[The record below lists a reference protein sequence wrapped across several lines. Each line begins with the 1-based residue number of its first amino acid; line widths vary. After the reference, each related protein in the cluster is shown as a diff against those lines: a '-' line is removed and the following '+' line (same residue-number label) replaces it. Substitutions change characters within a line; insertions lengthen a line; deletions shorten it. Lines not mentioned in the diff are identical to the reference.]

1 MQKAKNKLIS
11 VLFVFLLLL
20 QFSPYLNISPA
31 IAGSLWDDQVGKT
44 EMGMAF
50 EQGTEPTDI
59 RIIIA
64 RVIKVFLTLIGTIF
78 LILMIYAGFRWMTA
92 GGNEAAVTEAK
103 SQLANAAIGLVI
115 ILMAYAITLYLME
128 KVFDITKL

>member
-20 QFSPYLNISPA
+20 QFSPYLNISPV
-31 IAGSLWDDQVGKT
+31 IAGSLWDSQVGAT
-44 EMGMAF
+44 EMGTAF
-50 EQGTEPTDI
+50 GQGAEPTDI

-64 RVIKVFLTLIGTIF
+64 RVIKVFLALLGIIF
-78 LILMIYAGFRWMTA
+78 LVLIIYAGFRWMTA
-92 GGNEAAVTEAK
+92 GGNEAAITEAK

-115 ILMAYAITLYLME
+115 ILMAYAITSYLMVN
-128 KVFDITKL
+128 VFDITKL